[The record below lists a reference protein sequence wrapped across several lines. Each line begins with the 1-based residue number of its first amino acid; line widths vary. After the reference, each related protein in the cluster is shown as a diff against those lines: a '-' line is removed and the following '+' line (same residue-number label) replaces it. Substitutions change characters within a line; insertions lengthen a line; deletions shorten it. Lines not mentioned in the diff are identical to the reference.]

1 MSAHP
6 DMVSDLQR
14 SKSEVLKFK
23 VMITEKLQNAI
34 NDQLIAEMWSANLYL
49 SMSFYLEKEG
59 YDGLSHWMKKQSQEE
74 LEHAYD
80 MASFLQKRGGTA
92 KVSMIDVVPQGWGS
106 VQEVFKHVC
115 GHRPRGEGQTF
126 RGLLHGL
133 YPRAGRGRGYCTL
146 HLRESPESRRG
157 RSRNAGQQAR
167 RAQIILTQT
176 VKDNKVPVEPQGF
189 TGTFLFYSIRIKCVI
204 LKS

>member
-1 MSAHP
+1 
-6 DMVSDLQR
+6 
-14 SKSEVLKFK
+14 
-23 VMITEKLQNAI
+23 MITEKLQNAI
-34 NDQLIAEMWSANLYL
+34 NDQIIAEMWSANLYL

-59 YDGLSHWMKKQSQEE
+59 YDGLSHWMKRQSQEE

-92 KVSMIDVVPQGWGS
+92 KVSMVDVVPQGWGS
-106 VQEVFKHVC
+106 VQEVFKHVYEHEC
-115 GHRPRGEGQTF
+115 HVTSLIDKSGHRPRGEGQTF

-176 VKDNKVPVEPQGF
+176 VEDNKVPVEPQGF
-189 TGTFLFYSIRIKCVI
+189 TGTLLFYSIRIKCVI